1 VLLYIER
8 WLAAPVQLP
17 DGSLIQPEKGVPQGA
32 VLTPL
37 TQRKRLIDGQDM
49 ADGNFLR
56 TGVHDDFLNQKAHKV
71 FAFRKA

>member
-1 VLLYIER
+1 
-8 WLAAPVQLP
+8 
-17 DGSLIQPEKGVPQGA
+17 
-32 VLTPL
+32 
-37 TQRKRLIDGQDM
+37 LIDGQDM